1 MNEYND
7 YEDLGDVEF
16 LGEEAEKINKM
27 IEQADKEHDEV
38 RISFRWKNKQLQI
51 LKEASEL
58 IGVPYQTYIKM
69 VLYNQSI
76 EDIKKSK
83 EILNM
88 DNGSVS
94 KLKKKTKTHAI

>member
-16 LGEEAEKINKM
+16 SGEEAEKINNM
-27 IEQADKEHDEV
+27 IELADKENDEV

-69 VLYNQSI
+69 VLYNHSI

-83 EILNM
+83 EILSM
-88 DNGSVS
+88 
-94 KLKKKTKTHAI
+94 T